1 MSLLAV
7 EDLTVKYGPI
17 PALRGLSLSLAEG
30 ETLGVVGANGA
41 GKSTLTL
48 AITGV
53 VRPVAGRILFAGQ
66 SIVGLAPETIARREI
81 ALVPEGR
88 RIFEGLTVLE
98 NLQLGLKPGVRGT
111 ATQRALDDIFTS
123 FPILAERRRGLA
135 TRLSGGEQQQLAI
148 ARALLSN
155 PRLIILDEPSLGLAP
170 VMVDKV
176 YEMLVTLKRR
186 GVTLL
191 LVEQNP
197 ARIHEVADR
206 VIVLSNGVVQLSGKV
221 GEAFSV
227 EALSV
232 AYLGS
237 DEQEAVS

>member
-7 EDLTVKYGPI
+7 ENLTVKYGPI
-17 PALRGLSLSLAEG
+17 PALREVSLCLEEG

-53 VRPVAGRILFAGQ
+53 VRPTAGRILFGGQ

-98 NLQLGLKPGVRGT
+98 NLQLGVKPGTRRVAAR
-111 ATQRALDDIFTS
+111 RAMEEIFAS
-123 FPILAERRRGLA
+123 FPILSERRRGLA

-155 PRLIILDEPSLGLAP
+155 PRLVILDEPSLGLAP
-170 VMVDKV
+170 VMVDRV
-176 YEMLVTLKRR
+176 YEILAALKRR
-186 GVTLL
+186 GVSLL

-206 VIVLSNGVVQLSGKV
+206 VIVLSNGIVQLSGKV
-221 GEAFSV
+221 GEAFSAEV
-227 EALSV
+227 LSV

-237 DEQEAVS
+237 EKQEVAS